1 MTTQTTATVP
11 PVQLTPQPESGRML
25 GSNGRYEKF
34 LPDLIKERAP
44 EGLIAHG
51 PIVMFVDERAT
62 RRFARSLPGS
72 RGPRPH
78 TGARAE

>member
-1 MTTQTTATVP
+1 MAH
-11 PVQLTPQPESGRML
+11 GREWL
-25 GSNGRYEKF
+25 VEQF

-62 RRFARSLPGS
+62 RRFARSLPGT
-72 RGPRPH
+72 RERRPR
-78 TGARAE
+78 TGARSE